1 MKQKTVVNRN
11 KMTEGCQLFI
21 LYTPG
26 GACWNMKHC
35 IWGQALRIY
44 FYSLAGTMGNC
55 FVFFWFRRVLKGLL
69 NPLLSSEVSP
79 TCLWPFYS
87 SNSTWFL
94 YKTVVLLK
102 HCRVCTQ
109 KHKHLYSPIQLN
121 TNISTVTRHL
131 PDTISTKNIIQTL
144 HKQHLFQG

>member
-1 MKQKTVVNRN
+1 
-11 KMTEGCQLFI
+11 MTEGCQLFI

-44 FYSLAGTMGNC
+44 FYSLAGTMGIC
-55 FVFFWFRRVLKGLL
+55 FVFFRFSRVLKGVL
-69 NPLLSSEVSP
+69 NPLLSSEVSQ
-79 TCLWPFYS
+79 TFCLWPFYS
-87 SNSTWFL
+87 SDSTWFL
-94 YKTVVLLK
+94 YKTLLCSCIEK
-102 HCRVCTQ
+102 HYSVWTQ

-121 TNISTVTRHL
+121 TNISTVTQHL